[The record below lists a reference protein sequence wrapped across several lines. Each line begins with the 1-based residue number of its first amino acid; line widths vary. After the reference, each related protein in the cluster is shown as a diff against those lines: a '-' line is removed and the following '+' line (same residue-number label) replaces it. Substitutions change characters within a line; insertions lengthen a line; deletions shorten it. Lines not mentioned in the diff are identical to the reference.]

1 MTRNPHVFLAA
12 AFFLFAEGI
21 TTQPSLADEA
31 AIFADCS
38 GGNGCTCAIA
48 AISPTDV
55 NLLLGIDGDPLPVV
69 VQGPSGDF
77 TTTEKH
83 PDDVHQGFGGQGPCL
98 ISIDS
103 LPVDVAKVIDGTAEL
118 LDPDLDGAE
127 PAEVIDPGL
136 PDLAEI
142 SPPPP
147 ASGLRPEDGLW
158 ALTPEPVEAIG
169 QCNAQIMPEVTTLTS
184 GFAHE
189 RPINWEGVFHPDRFL
204 LAHTATPIDWQA
216 AGPNR
221 FEALVKS
228 PKSEV
233 IKVFYSAEL
242 LASDAAEISV
252 ELRLE
257 GGPAIAG
264 MANCR
269 LRTIFHARRIG

>member
-1 MTRNPHVFLAA
+1 MTRKLREFLKAA
-12 AFFLFAEGI
+12 VLSVVVI
-21 TTQPSLADEA
+21 TPQASLAGEA

-38 GGNGCTCAIA
+38 GGNGCNCAIA
-48 AISPTDV
+48 AISPADV
-55 NLLLGIDGDPLPVV
+55 NLLLGIEGDPLPVV
-69 VQGPSGDF
+69 VQEPSGGF
-77 TTTEKH
+77 TTTGQH
-83 PDDVHQGFGGQGPCL
+83 PDAVHQGFGGQGPCT
-98 ISIDS
+98 ISIEA
-103 LPVDVAKVIDGTAEL
+103 LTVDLAKVVEGSAEL
-118 LDPDLDGAE
+118 LE
-127 PAEVIDPGL
+127 PNIEGSHLTEVIDPQM
-136 PDLAEI
+136 PKPAEI

-169 QCNAQIMPEVTTLTS
+169 QCNPQIMPEVTTLTS

-189 RPINWEGVFHPDRFL
+189 RPITWEGVFHPDRFL

-221 FEALVKS
+221 FEALVKN
-228 PKSEV
+228 PQSEV
-233 IKVFYSAEL
+233 IKVFYTAEL
-242 LASDAAEISV
+242 LAPAAAEVSV